1 MSRAPADL
9 DLYWDR
15 LQAGAQA
22 LRFEMPDH
30 EAFPHTQGGFDAF
43 RKACGVK
50 YFSAREACTPRWKA
64 KAKSVGYE
72 RFVPPQFVW
81 PWCAL
86 VLKLCDGMRRAIE
99 EPIKLRNLWRPQSYN
114 RLVAGSGIESDH
126 PNGCGADLYFS
137 GVGSRRKAEGFL
149 RGVHAVAPEL
159 EMSLGL
165 GARVVHVGVLSV
177 KGGRTWFYETFTDA
191 RSSLA

>member
-1 MSRAPADL
+1 MCASCWGRRPYPEL
-9 DLYWDR
+9 KGQLGEPR
-15 LQAGAQA
+15 
-22 LRFEMPDH
+22 R
-30 EAFPHTQGGFDAF
+30 QGGFDAY

-81 PWCAL
+81 PWCGL
-86 VLKLCDGMRRAIE
+86 VLKLCDGMRRAIG

-114 RLVAGSGIESDH
+114 RLVSTSKITSDH

-137 GVGSRRKAEGFL
+137 GVGSRRKAEGFC
-149 RGVHAVAPEL
+149 GVC
-159 EMSLGL
+159 M
-165 GARVVHVGVLSV
+165 RW
-177 KGGRTWFYETFTDA
+177 R
-191 RSSLA
+191 RSWR